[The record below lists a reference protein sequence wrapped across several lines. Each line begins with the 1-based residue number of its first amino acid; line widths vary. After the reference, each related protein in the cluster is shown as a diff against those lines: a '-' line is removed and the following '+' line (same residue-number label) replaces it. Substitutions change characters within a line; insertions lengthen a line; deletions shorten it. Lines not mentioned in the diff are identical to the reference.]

1 MNEIKKAGMTR
12 SEKKAER
19 EQKKAE
25 RFLRELK
32 PGEAI
37 LAMGEFSG
45 LKPFLF
51 DLAAV
56 IALIVVNRFMIGK
69 AAVTLLINILVVLF
83 SFEASKALANA
94 QSSVAIATNRRILGT
109 VNMKPFD
116 IKYRDL
122 NSIGLPER
130 LFLDTGDPGSSVLLK
145 NVTNA
150 REFYHVIRPLYDK
163 AHD

>member
-1 MNEIKKAGMTR
+1 
-12 SEKKAER
+12 
-19 EQKKAE
+19 
-25 RFLRELK
+25 
-32 PGEAI
+32 
-37 LAMGEFSG
+37 
-45 LKPFLF
+45 
-51 DLAAV
+51 
-56 IALIVVNRFMIGK
+56 MIGK

-83 SFEASKALANA
+83 SFEASKVLANA

-145 NVTNA
+145 NITNA

>member
-1 MNEIKKAGMTR
+1 MNEMKKAGMTR
-12 SEKKAER
+12 SGKKAER

-32 PGEAI
+32 PGEEI

-56 IALIVVNRFMIGK
+56 VALIVLNRFMVGK
-69 AAVTLLINILVVLF
+69 NAVTLLINILVVLF
-83 SFEASKALANA
+83 SFEASKVLANA

-116 IKYRDL
+116 IRYREL
-122 NSIGLPER
+122 HTIGVPER
-130 LFLDTGDPGSSVLLK
+130 LFLDTGEPASSVLLK
-145 NVTNA
+145 NMTNT